1 MIFERFVAT
10 KIQRSAKGES
20 TVSSRIIK
28 IAIVA
33 IALGMVMMLIAMAT
47 SLGLQKEI
55 KRKTVALTGDIQ
67 IAPFENNNSTISVS
81 PIEISSLAKDLWFDD
96 PRITDAFGYVSK
108 GVLLKT
114 KKEFEGGVLR
124 GVDSLFPWQR
134 LKPYLVKGDFPIFST
149 KISKQI
155 VLSVTIASKLN
166 VGLGDRVTAFFQ
178 SKKENLPGI
187 RYFSVVGIYQTGFPY
202 IDDNVSFVDIRQL
215 QRLNKWAENE
225 IGGFVVYVEKENDR
239 HLLSE
244 ELYQKLPP
252 HIDVRTVEQLYEGI
266 YDWISLFD
274 FNVLIILC
282 IMIIVGTL
290 NMATALLVLIL
301 ERAHMIGVLKVFG
314 ASQRQLQN
322 IFLISAVKI
331 IGKGMVWG
339 NGIGLVLLWS
349 QHRFQW
355 IQLDPNTYFVDTVPV
370 LLPWAY
376 FIALNILVL
385 VVCVALLWLPVKI
398 VAYISPIR
406 VLKMK

>member
-1 MIFERFVAT
+1 
-10 KIQRSAKGES
+10 
-20 TVSSRIIK
+20 
-28 IAIVA
+28 
-33 IALGMVMMLIAMAT
+33 MVMMLIAMAT

-114 KKEFEGGVLR
+114 KNEFEGGVLR

-134 LKPYLVKGDFPIFST
+134 LKPYLVEGDFPIFNT

-155 VLSVTIASKLN
+155 VLSATIASKLN

-301 ERAHMIGVLKVFG
+301 ERAHMIGVLKVLG

>member
-1 MIFERFVAT
+1 
-10 KIQRSAKGES
+10 
-20 TVSSRIIK
+20 
-28 IAIVA
+28 
-33 IALGMVMMLIAMAT
+33 MMLIAMAT

-114 KKEFEGGVLR
+114 KNEFEGGVLR
-124 GVDSLFPWQR
+124 GVDALFPWQR
-134 LKPYLVKGDFPIFST
+134 LKPYLVEGDFPIFST

-155 VLSVTIASKLN
+155 VLSATIASKLN

-187 RYFSVVGIYQTGFPY
+187 RYFSVVGIYQTGFPD

-225 IGGFVVYVEKENDR
+225 IGGFVVYVENENDR

-244 ELYQKLPP
+244 ELYQNLPP

-301 ERAHMIGVLKVFG
+301 ERAHMIGVLKVLG

-331 IGKGMVWG
+331 IGKGMIWG

-398 VAYISPIR
+398 VAFISPIR